1 MIGAIILATVGGLGS
16 VFSVLVSPAI
26 RSYTRITP
34 FIAFF
39 SLVAVALWID
49 RGTAGRQRLRG
60 VIWAGIVT
68 IGLLDQLIGVRP
80 LNTHAAAVAS
90 DFRRLRY
97 FAELLEQRL
106 PSQAMIFQLPVRPY
120 PVDSGVARMGVY
132 DHFKLY
138 VASNGLRWSYPA
150 LSDEQVRQEEVT
162 TRVDTRDLPAH
173 LARQGFAA
181 VVVDRFGYEDDGA
194 AILAALQTMPDH
206 ARVISQ
212 TDRYVALDLRAAG
225 AVR

>member
-1 MIGAIILATVGGLGS
+1 MRDGWPPAAARRDCGPASII
-16 VFSVLVSPAI
+16 
-26 RSYTRITP
+26 
-34 FIAFF
+34 
-39 SLVAVALWID
+39 
-49 RGTAGRQRLRG
+49 
-60 VIWAGIVT
+60 

-97 FAELLEQRL
+97 FAELLEQRS
-106 PSQAMIFQLPVRPY
+106 PSQAVTPSELPVRPY
-120 PVDSGVARMGVY
+120 PVDGGVSRMGVCT

-138 VASNGLRWSYPA
+138 VASNGLRWSYPD
-150 LSDEQVRQEEVT
+150 LVPRTGPQEEVT
-162 TRVDTRDLPAH
+162 TRVDTRDRPAH